1 MLTFLSIS
9 GFCYLLYLYNYDR
22 TKFNKIVNYLPKLV
36 KENGENNEINDN
48 KENNDDVEI
57 RILDDYDMTD
67 HPPSKDNPVDYYD
80 NSFSTDFVETYPNFH
95 RFYNFTKKNDEDHTQ
110 NV

>member
-9 GFCYLLYLYNYDR
+9 GCCYLLYLYNYDYAR
-22 TKFNKIVNYLPKLV
+22 FNNIVKYLSNFS
-36 KENGENNEINDN
+36 KEQCNENKTNDV
-48 KENNDDVEI
+48 NNDDVEI
-57 RILDDYDMTD
+57 SISDEYDMTD

-80 NSFSTDFVETYPNFH
+80 DSFSTDFVETYPNFH
-95 RFYNFTKKNDEDHTQ
+95 RFYNFTKKNDEHNTQ